1 MTTAVCISFLYVFDF
16 VLFYGHR
23 LSKAVPE
30 DDMLPGEELST
41 LLASMIPETY
51 EFPFL
56 FRCRS
61 WSC

>member
-1 MTTAVCISFLYVFDF
+1 MTTDVCTSFLYVVDF

-30 DDMLPGEELST
+30 DDMLPGEESSI
-41 LLASMIPETY
+41 LLGSMIPETY

-56 FRCRS
+56 FR
-61 WSC
+61 